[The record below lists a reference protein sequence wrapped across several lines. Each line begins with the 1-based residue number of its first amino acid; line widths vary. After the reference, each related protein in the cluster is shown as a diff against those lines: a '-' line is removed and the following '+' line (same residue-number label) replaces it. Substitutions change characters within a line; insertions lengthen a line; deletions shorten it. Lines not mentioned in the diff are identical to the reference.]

1 MLAIALHCD
10 SEANISKAL
19 NKVYN
24 GKSRHISLRNTYIRQ
39 VLNDGVVTVV
49 FVRTCNNLVDS
60 LTKTLARGSVNSTMS
75 GMGLKPLPIIT
86 SNSNPTF
93 F

>member
-49 FVRTCNNLVDS
+49 FVRTYNNLADPLTNA
-60 LTKTLARGSVNSTMS
+60 LTKDLVNSTMS
-75 GMGLKPLPIIT
+75 GMGLKP
-86 SNSNPTF
+86 F
-93 F
+93 V